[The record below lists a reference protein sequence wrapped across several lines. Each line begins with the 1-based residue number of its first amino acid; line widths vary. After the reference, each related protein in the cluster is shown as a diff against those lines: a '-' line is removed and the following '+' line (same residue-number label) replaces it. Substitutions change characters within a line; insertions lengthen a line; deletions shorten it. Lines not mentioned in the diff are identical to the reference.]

1 MIIDESWVIHQ
12 QVGLPTPI
20 AEKTE
25 SGNKERRMV
34 VLLFVARAHKSRKV
48 VNREYIL
55 FSLKRMS
62 IWQKR
67 DFLNVD
73 QL

>member
-1 MIIDESWVIHQ
+1 MSS
-12 QVGLPTPI
+12 PAPI

-25 SGNKERRMV
+25 SGNKMGRVV

-48 VNREYIL
+48 VNRGYIL

-67 DFLNVD
+67 DFFECRSASKALT
-73 QL
+73 QTREFK

>member
-1 MIIDESWVIHQ
+1 MSS
-12 QVGLPTPI
+12 PAPI

-25 SGNKERRMV
+25 SGNKKRRMV
-34 VLLFVARAHKSRKV
+34 VLLFVAKAHKIRRV

-62 IWQKR
+62 IWDKR
-67 DFLNVD
+67 EISTS
-73 QL
+73 